1 MTIIERAATQDFEH
15 ICALDETA
23 LGSGRRRSMIAQAL
37 AQARIAVA
45 RVDGLVRGF
54 VISEDNFFGHPYIA
68 LLMVHPDFRR
78 RGLATA
84 LMRAAELD
92 CQTEKI
98 FTSTNQSNIP
108 MQQLCARMGYVKS
121 GYIENL
127 DEGDPE
133 LIYMKR
139 LTPQPRSDTGA
150 PQGDSDDD

>member
-15 ICALDETA
+15 ICALDETV

-45 RVDGLVRGF
+45 RVDGQVRGF
-54 VISEDNFFGHPYIA
+54 VVNEDNFFGHGYIA
-68 LLMVHPDFRR
+68 LLIVHPDFRR

-84 LMRAAELD
+84 LMRSAELD
-92 CQTEKI
+92 CQTEKA

-108 MQQLCARMGYVKS
+108 MQQLCARIGYIKS

-139 LTPQPRSDTGA
+139 LTPR
-150 PQGDSDDD
+150 

>member
-1 MTIIERAATQDFEH
+1 M
-15 ICALDETA
+15 LDETV
-23 LGSGRRRSMIAQAL
+23 LGSGRRRSMIAKAL

-45 RVDGLVRGF
+45 RVDGQVRGF
-54 VISEDNFFGHPYIA
+54 VISEDSFFGHGFVA
-68 LLMVHPDFRR
+68 LLIVHPDFRR

-108 MQQLCARMGYVKS
+108 MQQLCARIGYVKS

-139 LTPQPRSDTGA
+139 LTPQATTGA
-150 PQGDSDDD
+150 GAPPRDSDDD